1 MYIWFFISMNN
12 HISGLYIYFLIFSW
26 KSVEFGYVWKE
37 LVSYYLVLSKDLK
50 KFEVDDIGGFVV
62 LCGNVFVPSV

>member
-62 LCGNVFVPSV
+62 L

>member
-1 MYIWFFISMNN
+1 MNN
-12 HISGLYIYFLIFSW
+12 HISGLYIYFLIFPW

-62 LCGNVFVPSV
+62 L